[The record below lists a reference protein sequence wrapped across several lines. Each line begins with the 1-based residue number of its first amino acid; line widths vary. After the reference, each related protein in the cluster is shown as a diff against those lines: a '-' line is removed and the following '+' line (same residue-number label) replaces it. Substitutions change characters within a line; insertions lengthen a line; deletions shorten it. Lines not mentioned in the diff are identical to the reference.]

1 MADADLFN
9 TGFKNRV
16 NGGFNSRATADSTAN
31 QVPHPHGKNGG
42 IGMTCWFYWWANL
55 VFVCRWICLAG
66 AEAAID
72 GTGVG
77 N

>member
-42 IGMTCWFYWWANL
+42 IDFITRSAP
-55 VFVCRWICLAG
+55 
-66 AEAAID
+66 
-72 GTGVG
+72 
-77 N
+77 